1 MEKLSYKRIYQ
12 CEECLSALGKIHH
25 RALFGGYSL
34 SIDDTVFAMVANG
47 ELYLRMCE
55 QSAVYHATTPPRL
68 LTLAKRGRPISLNYY
83 WVDETLWKNQ
93 PLLLQM
99 SAMSLRAARN
109 EKRLRCDS
117 QRLRKLPNMTFQLEL
132 LLFEAGIHDVVTL
145 KRLGAVAV
153 WVRLRRLR
161 KDLSI
166 NVLFALEGAIQGV
179 HAARITSTRRQ
190 HLLEWVEMLTAKR
203 RLRSCEALPAA
214 EDDKTQATD

>member
-12 CEECLSALGKIHH
+12 CEECLSPLGKIHH

-47 ELYLRMCE
+47 ELYLRVCE
-55 QSAVYHATTPPRL
+55 QSAVYHAATPPRL

-83 WVDETLWKNQ
+83 WVDETLWQ
-93 PLLLQM
+93 DHPLLLRM
-99 SAMSLRAARN
+99 SAMSLRAAQN
-109 EKRLRCDS
+109 EKSLRCDP

-132 LLFEAGIHDVVTL
+132 LLSEVGIHDVVML

-153 WVRLRRLR
+153 WLRLRRIR

-166 NVLFALEGAIQGV
+166 NVLFALEGAIQGI
-179 HAARITSTRRQ
+179 HAARIPLSHRQ
-190 HLLEWVEMLTAKR
+190 HLLEWVEMLTEKR
-203 RLRSCEALPAA
+203 RVRPSEALPAA
-214 EDDKTQATD
+214 GDDKTQVTD